1 MRGVPGAR
9 AIGWSVK
16 ASALTFCMCAESSS
30 WKRGSRGVC
39 PTVVRGACGKS
50 QWAMLLPERSDALV
64 EDGTV
69 DYFLDP
75 DRDKAGFVLRFGFD
89 AQTLKTALLEQAR
102 AASVDAGPRRTD
114 TELAE
119 LVGPLPAPAD
129 ALQRCV
135 ASDSSMRKHHRA
147 ISPRC
152 HARSGRHTVSRS
164 T

>member
-39 PTVVRGACGKS
+39 GKF
-50 QWAMLLPERSDALV
+50 QWAMLLPKRNDALA

-69 DYFLDP
+69 DYFLDL
-75 DRDKAGFVLRFGFD
+75 DKDKAGFVLRFGFD

-114 TELAE
+114 Y
-119 LVGPLPAPAD
+119 G
-129 ALQRCV
+129 
-135 ASDSSMRKHHRA
+135 
-147 ISPRC
+147 
-152 HARSGRHTVSRS
+152 AR
-164 T
+164 

>member
-1 MRGVPGAR
+1 
-9 AIGWSVK
+9 
-16 ASALTFCMCAESSS
+16 
-30 WKRGSRGVC
+30 
-39 PTVVRGACGKS
+39 
-50 QWAMLLPERSDALV
+50 MLLSKRNDALV

-75 DRDKAGFVLRFGFD
+75 DKDKAGFVLRFGFD

-114 TELAE
+114 YGARYE

-129 ALQRCV
+129 AFRRCV
-135 ASDSSMRKHHRA
+135 AAGSSMRKHHRA
-147 ISPRC
+147 VSPRC